1 MKQWI
6 NKILAAGTALL
17 LLLSPGFPTSYG
29 ADGSGTN
36 SASSTLIRVG
46 LQYTQSA
53 LSRTVITASPGLSLW
68 NPSNGA
74 DGAGFISLDGT
85 AEIVVSMEGGN
96 LKAAD
101 TSGTEVQ
108 VLAGDQLVTVT
119 SLLREG
125 YVLCSRDYSSRLS
138 DPAAGILSLIRVDG
152 APYRGAI
159 GFTINA
165 NNTFRLVNT
174 LTIDEY
180 AYGVIN
186 SEMGYSNPMEALK
199 AQAVVVRSY
208 ALTNMARH
216 GTSGYDVCDST
227 HCQVYKG
234 YNQENPRSN
243 QAVDET
249 SMLGMYHNGEPATGY
264 FYKNSGG
271 YTQKAEDVWNAPVG
285 YLKAVSDP
293 YSPLYSW
300 NAEFTLSELETKLRT
315 AGYKTGPLTSVS
327 VTGHNES
334 GAVASLTFKGQEA
347 AVTLTKEKIRSVLG
361 MTQIKS
367 THFSLTSSQTQ
378 ASKAWYVQGKI
389 QTAQAGTK
397 IHVLGGGGTKAQL
410 EIRDKYVIG
419 SSGIQ
424 KLEGFTEEITGSTL
438 RFEGK
443 GYGHGV
449 GMPQDSAIAMAK
461 EGAGFEEILKF
472 YYKDIE
478 IK

>member
-1 MKQWI
+1 MKKWI
-6 NKILAAGTALL
+6 KKMITAGTALM
-17 LLLSPGFPTSYG
+17 LLLSPGFSSSYG
-29 ADGSGTN
+29 AAGSEA
-36 SASSTLIRVG
+36 ASTSPGLIRVG
-46 LQYTQSA
+46 LQYTQAA
-53 LSRTVITASPGLSLW
+53 LTRTVISPTSGLSLW
-68 NPSNGA
+68 NPGNGP
-74 DGAGFISLDGT
+74 DFISLVGSSEITVTIDGG
-85 AEIVVSMEGGN
+85 V
-96 LKAAD
+96 LKATD
-101 TSGTEVQ
+101 SSGAEVQ
-108 VLAGDQLVTVT
+108 VLKGDQMIPLS
-119 SLLREG
+119 SLLKEG
-125 YVLCSRDYSSRLS
+125 YALCSSDYGSRLT
-138 DPAAGILSLIRVDG
+138 DPASGILSMIRIDG
-152 APYRGAI
+152 VPYRGGI
-159 GFTINA
+159 SFSVNA
-165 NNTFRLVNT
+165 NNTFRLINT

-208 ALTNMARH
+208 ALTNKNRH
-216 GTSGYDVCDST
+216 ETSGYDVCDST

-234 YNQENPRSN
+234 YNQENPRSS

-249 SMLGMYHNGEPATGY
+249 SMLGMYHNGAPATGY

-271 YTQKAEDVWNAPVG
+271 YTQKAEDVWNAPIG
-285 YLKAVSDP
+285 YLKAIKDP
-293 YSPLYSW
+293 YSPVYSW
-300 NAEFTLSELETKLRT
+300 TAEFTLSELETKLRT
-315 AGYKTGPLTSVS
+315 AGYRTGQLLSVS
-327 VTGHNES
+327 VTGYNES

-367 THFSLTSSQTQ
+367 THFSLASAQTQTQ
-378 ASKAWYVQGKI
+378 ASQAWYVQGKG

-397 IHVLGGGGTKAQL
+397 IHVLGAGGTKAQL

-424 KLEGFTEEITGSTL
+424 KLEGFTEEITGNTL
-438 RFEGK
+438 RFDGK

>member
-6 NKILAAGTALL
+6 KKMLAAGIALL
-17 LLLSPGFPTSYG
+17 LLVSPGFPASYG
-29 ADGSGTN
+29 ADGSAAN
-36 SASSTLIRVG
+36 SSSPTLIRVG

-53 LSRTVITASPGLSLW
+53 LSRTVITAANELSLW

-74 DGAGFISLDGT
+74 DFISLGGKT
-85 AEIVVSMEGGN
+85 EIVVSMEAGT

-101 TSGTEVQ
+101 SSGTEIQ
-108 VLAGDQLVTVT
+108 VIAGGQMVTVT

-125 YVLCSRDYSSRLS
+125 FLLCSSDYSSRLA
-138 DPAAGILSLIRVDG
+138 DPAAGTLSLTRVDG
-152 APYRGAI
+152 VPYRGAI

-208 ALTNMARH
+208 ALTNLGRH

-234 YNQENPRSN
+234 YNQENARSN

-249 SMLGMYHNGEPATGY
+249 SMLGMYHNGKPATGY

-271 YTQKAEDVWNAPVG
+271 YTQKAEDVWNSPVG

-315 AGYKTGPLTSVS
+315 AGYRTGALISVS

-334 GAVASLTFKGQEA
+334 GAVASLTFKGQEGT
-347 AVTLTKEKIRSVLG
+347 VTLTKEKIRSVLG

-367 THFSLTSSQTQ
+367 THFSLTSAQNQ

-389 QTAQAGTK
+389 QTALAATK
-397 IHVLGGGGTKAQL
+397 IHVLGAGGTKAQL

-424 KLEGFTEEITGSTL
+424 KLEGFTQEITGSTL

-461 EGAGFEEILKF
+461 EGASFAEILKF

>member
-6 NKILAAGTALL
+6 KSMLAAGTAIL
-17 LLLSPGFPTSYG
+17 LLLSAAHPYSYG
-29 ADGSGTN
+29 AGGSGPEAGN
-36 SASSTLIRVG
+36 HALIRVG
-46 LQYTQSA
+46 LQYTQAA
-53 LSRTVITASPGLSLW
+53 LDRCTITGTQELSLW
-68 NPSNGA
+68 NPEKG
-74 DGAGFISLDGT
+74 DEFIPLAGTSEVL
-85 AEIVVSMEGGN
+85 VSIEGGS
-96 LKAAD
+96 LKVVDSA
-101 TSGTEVQ
+101 GGEIQVQTENQ
-108 VLAGDQLVTVT
+108 VAEVTD
-119 SLLREG
+119 LLEQG
-125 YVLCSRDYSSRLS
+125 YLFCSSNYSSRLA
-138 DPAAGILSLIRVDG
+138 DPSTGILSVIRVNG
-152 APYRGAI
+152 TPYRGSM
-159 GFTINA
+159 GFFINA

-208 ALTNMARH
+208 ALTNIGRH

-234 YNQENPRSN
+234 YNQENTRSN

-249 SMLGMYHNGEPATGY
+249 SMLGMYYMGEPATGY

-285 YLKAVSDP
+285 YLKAVQDP

-300 NAEFTLSELETKLRT
+300 TAEFTFSELETKLRT
-315 AGYKTGPLTSVS
+315 AGYRTGPLTSVT

-334 GAVASLTFKGQEA
+334 GAVATLTLKGQEGT
-347 AVTLTKEKIRSVLG
+347 VTLTKEKIRSVLG

-367 THFSLTSSQTQ
+367 THFSLTSGQAQATQ
-378 ASKAWYVQGKI
+378 AWYVLGKG
-389 QTAQAGTK
+389 QKSQAGSK
-397 IHVLGGGGTKAQL
+397 IHVLGASGAKAQL
-410 EIRDKYVIG
+410 EIADKYVIG
-419 SSGIQ
+419 SSGVQ
-424 KLEGFTEEITGSTL
+424 KLEGYTQEITGNNL

-461 EGAGFEEILKF
+461 EGAGFEEILKY

>member
-1 MKQWI
+1 M
-6 NKILAAGTALL
+6 LAAGIALL
-17 LLLSPGFPTSYG
+17 LLVSPGFPASYG
-29 ADGSGTN
+29 ADGSAAN
-36 SASSTLIRVG
+36 SSSPTLIRVG

-53 LSRTVITASPGLSLW
+53 LSRTVITAANELSLW

-74 DGAGFISLDGT
+74 DFISLGGKT
-85 AEIVVSMEGGN
+85 EIVVSMEAGT

-101 TSGTEVQ
+101 SSGTEIQ
-108 VLAGDQLVTVT
+108 VIAGGQMVTVT

-125 YVLCSRDYSSRLS
+125 FLLCSSDYSSRLA
-138 DPAAGILSLIRVDG
+138 DPAAGTLSLTRVDG
-152 APYRGAI
+152 VPYRGAI

-208 ALTNMARH
+208 ALTNLGRH

-234 YNQENPRSN
+234 YNQENARSN

-249 SMLGMYHNGEPATGY
+249 SMLGMYHNGKPATGY

-271 YTQKAEDVWNAPVG
+271 YTQKAEDVWNSPVG

-315 AGYKTGPLTSVS
+315 AGYRTGALISVS

-334 GAVASLTFKGQEA
+334 GAVASLTFKGQEGT
-347 AVTLTKEKIRSVLG
+347 VTLTKEKIRSVLG

-367 THFSLTSSQTQ
+367 THFSLTSAQNQ

-389 QTAQAGTK
+389 QTALAATK
-397 IHVLGGGGTKAQL
+397 IHVLGAGGTKAQL

-424 KLEGFTEEITGSTL
+424 KLEGFTQEITGSTL

-461 EGAGFEEILKF
+461 EGASFAEILKF